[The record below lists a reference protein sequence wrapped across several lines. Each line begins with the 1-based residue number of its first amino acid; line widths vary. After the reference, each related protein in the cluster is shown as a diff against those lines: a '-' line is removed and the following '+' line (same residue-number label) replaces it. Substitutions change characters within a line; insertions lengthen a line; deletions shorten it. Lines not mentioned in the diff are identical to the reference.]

1 MGHSNR
7 YCVCFVWD
15 KKRSVVRKLKLI
27 TSAMELNVLCERRR
41 VWRLSE
47 CFIPLESESERM
59 YYPIR
64 KLPLLPKC
72 THGVPLM
79 RIYYAADQTSTR
91 ISLTNLNF
99 WIQSLF
105 SWDFIT
111 KKTHGPHEL
120 GKCRTVHVNVEF
132 CVNKGVK
139 YLTGGSI
146 ESEISISFR
155 QFRSWEVMSF
165 QCNCKVFCN
174 LNWTFENWIKTLLLT
189 DGHLKGNKT
198 LRYSKTLIL
207 KY

>member
-1 MGHSNR
+1 MHPWCPSNENILCCR
-7 YCVCFVWD
+7 PNFN
-15 KKRSVVRKLKLI
+15 KNLAHKSKLFEFKVS
-27 TSAMELNVLCERRR
+27 SAE
-41 VWRLSE
+41 
-47 CFIPLESESERM
+47 
-59 YYPIR
+59 
-64 KLPLLPKC
+64 
-72 THGVPLM
+72 
-79 RIYYAADQTSTR
+79 
-91 ISLTNLNF
+91 ISLL
-99 WIQSLF
+99 
-105 SWDFIT
+105 

-207 KY
+207 KYWLNMRRICF